1 LNLSFFTF
9 VLSALALMQNIGE
22 IAVRRSG
29 LQLLTIGVMLHTFV
43 LFTSA
48 EADNLPQ
55 QVKFQSLDGNTM
67 LTGYLFRPAGKTAR
81 QIPAI
86 VMMHGRAGAYSSL
99 AKGKYDAS
107 TLSKRHA
114 FWGHFWAS
122 HGYAALLVDGFGPR
136 GYAGGFPIH
145 SYDARPDL
153 LNEVTVRP
161 LDAYGAL
168 KYLRSRSD
176 IDGDRVAL
184 QGWSNGGSATI
195 AAMSDEILAA
205 AGFNPREGFRGAVA
219 FYPACTMH
227 DRFANG
233 YHPYAP
239 LRVFS
244 GDADEEVSAERCARL
259 VENSQASGG
268 DVSIEVYRG
277 ATHDFDDPG
286 AKRQRVPENA
296 AAAERAIP
304 AAFAFLK
311 ALFRR

>member
-1 LNLSFFTF
+1 L
-9 VLSALALMQNIGE
+9 
-22 IAVRRSG
+22 RRSR
-29 LQLLTIGVMLHTFV
+29 LQLVAIGAMLHTLV
-43 LFTSA
+43 LLTSA

-55 QVKFQSLDGNTM
+55 QVVFRSLDGNTM
-67 LTGYLFRPAGKTAR
+67 LIGYLFRPAGKTTAR
-81 QIPAI
+81 KVPAI

-99 AKGKYDAS
+99 AGGKYDAS

-145 SYDARPDL
+145 SYDSRPDA

-176 IDGDRVAL
+176 VDGDHIAL
-184 QGWSNGGSATI
+184 QGWSNGGSAVI
-195 AAMSDEILAA
+195 AAMSDEVLAA
-205 AGFNPREGFRGAVA
+205 TGLKPVEGFRGAVA
-219 FYPACTMH
+219 FYPACAMH

-233 YHPYAP
+233 YRPYAP
-239 LRVFS
+239 LRIFS
-244 GDADEEVSAERCARL
+244 GDADEEVSAERCVRL
-259 VENSQASGG
+259 VEESQAAGG
-268 DVSIEVYRG
+268 DVSIEIYRD

-286 AKRQRVPENA
+286 AKRQSVPENA

-304 AAFAFLK
+304 ATLIFLK